1 MNIKRFSL
9 ILMTLVL
16 VFSASA
22 CSSEGSSSEK
32 QKSNTDEEET
42 LPPMPKEAFSS
53 NKTNENISE
62 KEMRQSLKT
71 YLNTYDSIFKNTEKI
86 RNKDNLNKKES
97 QKLNR
102 LTKLANENDDNFS
115 KFIKNNN
122 LPRGYKEGTLKTKNY
137 ITSTNQFLNK
147 INHHIQ
153 KLNKNSES
161 DDVSL
166 EDANKLNKIND
177 QYKKEVNG
185 KKQNEVEKF
194 LKNKDI
200 KTKVF
205 K

>member
-1 MNIKRFSL
+1 MNIKKFLL

-22 CSSEGSSSEK
+22 CSSEGSSSVK
-32 QKSNTDEEET
+32 QKSNTSEEET
-42 LPPMPKEAFSS
+42 LPPIPKQAFSS
-53 NKTNENISE
+53 NKTNQNISG
-62 KEMRQSLKT
+62 KEMRKSLKT
-71 YLNTYDSIFKNTEKI
+71 YLNTYDSIFKNAEKI
-86 RNKDNLNKKES
+86 RNKDNLTKKES
-97 QKLNR
+97 KKLNK

-115 KFIKNNN
+115 KFIKNND

-147 INHHIQ
+147 INSHIQ
-153 KLNKNSES
+153 KLNKHSES

-166 EDANKLNKIND
+166 EDAKKLNKIND

-185 KKQNEVEKF
+185 KKQNEVDKF

>member
-97 QKLNR
+97 QKLNG

-166 EDANKLNKIND
+166 EDANKINKIND

>member
-1 MNIKRFSL
+1 MNIKRFL
-9 ILMTLVL
+9 FILMTLVL

-22 CSSEGSSSEK
+22 CSSEGGSSEK
-32 QKSNTDEEET
+32 QKSNTGEKET
-42 LPPMPKEAFSS
+42 LPPIPKQAFSS
-53 NKTNENISE
+53 NKTNQNISE

-71 YLNTYDSIFKNTEKI
+71 YLNTHVGIFKNAEKI
-86 RNKDNLNKKES
+86 RNKDNLTKKES
-97 QKLNR
+97 QKLNK

-115 KFIKNNN
+115 KFIKNND

-147 INHHIQ
+147 INSHIQ
-153 KLNKNSES
+153 KLNKNSDS

-166 EDANKLNKIND
+166 EDVNKLNKIND

-200 KTKVF
+200 KTKAF

>member
-1 MNIKRFSL
+1 MNIKKFL
-9 ILMTLVL
+9 FILMTLVL

-32 QKSNTDEEET
+32 QKSNTGKEET
-42 LPPMPKEAFSS
+42 LPPIPKKVFSS
-53 NKTNENISE
+53 NKTNQNISE

-71 YLNTYDSIFKNTEKI
+71 YLNTHDDIFKNAEKI
-86 RNKDNLNKKES
+86 RNKDNLTKKES
-97 QKLNR
+97 QKLNK

-115 KFIKNNN
+115 KFIKNND

-147 INHHIQ
+147 INLHIQ

-161 DDVSL
+161 VDVSL
-166 EDANKLNKIND
+166 EDANKINKIND

-194 LKNKDI
+194 LKNKNI
-200 KTKVF
+200 KTKAF

>member
-1 MNIKRFSL
+1 MNIKKFLL

-22 CSSEGSSSEK
+22 CSSEGSSFVK
-32 QKSNTDEEET
+32 QKSNTSEEET
-42 LPPMPKEAFSS
+42 LPPIPKQAFSS
-53 NKTNENISE
+53 NKTNQNISE

-71 YLNTYDSIFKNTEKI
+71 YLNTYDSIFKNGEKI
-86 RNKDNLNKKES
+86 RNEDNLTKKES
-97 QKLNR
+97 KKLNK

-115 KFIKNNN
+115 KFIKNND
-122 LPRGYKEGTLKTKNY
+122 LPRGYKEGALKTKNY

-147 INHHIQ
+147 INSHIQ
-153 KLNKNSES
+153 KLNKHSES

-166 EDANKLNKIND
+166 EDAKKLNKIND

-185 KKQNEVEKF
+185 KKQNEVDKF

>member
-1 MNIKRFSL
+1 MNIKKFL
-9 ILMTLVL
+9 FILMTLVL

-32 QKSNTDEEET
+32 QKSNTGKEET
-42 LPPMPKEAFSS
+42 LTPIPKKVFSS
-53 NKTNENISE
+53 NKTNQNISE

-71 YLNTYDSIFKNTEKI
+71 YLNTHDDIFKNAEKI
-86 RNKDNLNKKES
+86 RNKDNLTKKES
-97 QKLNR
+97 QKLNK

-115 KFIKNNN
+115 KFIKNND

-147 INHHIQ
+147 INLHIQ

-161 DDVSL
+161 VDVSL
-166 EDANKLNKIND
+166 EDANKINKIND

-194 LKNKDI
+194 LKNKNI
-200 KTKVF
+200 KTKAF

>member
-1 MNIKRFSL
+1 MIIKRFLL
-9 ILMTLVL
+9 ILLTLVL

-22 CSSEGSSSEK
+22 CSSEESSSEK

>member
-1 MNIKRFSL
+1 MNIKKFLL

-16 VFSASA
+16 VFSA
-22 CSSEGSSSEK
+22 CSSEGSSSVK
-32 QKSNTDEEET
+32 QKSNTSEEET
-42 LPPMPKEAFSS
+42 LPPIPKQAFSS
-53 NKTNENISE
+53 NKTSQNISG

-71 YLNTYDSIFKNTEKI
+71 YLNTYDSIFKNAEKI
-86 RNKDNLNKKES
+86 RNKDNLTKKES
-97 QKLNR
+97 KKLNK

-115 KFIKNNN
+115 KFIKND

-147 INHHIQ
+147 INSHIQ
-153 KLNKNSES
+153 KLNKHSVS

-166 EDANKLNKIND
+166 EDAKKLNKIND

-185 KKQNEVEKF
+185 KKQNEVDKF

>member
-1 MNIKRFSL
+1 MNIKKFLL

-16 VFSASA
+16 VLSASA
-22 CSSEGSSSEK
+22 CSSEGSSSVK
-32 QKSNTDEEET
+32 QKSNTSEEET
-42 LPPMPKEAFSS
+42 LPPIPKQVFSS
-53 NKTNENISE
+53 NKTNQNISG

-71 YLNTYDSIFKNTEKI
+71 YLNTYDSIFKNAEKI
-86 RNKDNLNKKES
+86 RNKDNLTKKES
-97 QKLNR
+97 KKLNK

-115 KFIKNNN
+115 TFIKNND
-122 LPRGYKEGTLKTKNY
+122 LPRGYEEGTIKTKNY

-147 INHHIQ
+147 INSHIQ
-153 KLNKNSES
+153 KLNKHSES

-166 EDANKLNKIND
+166 EDAKKLNKIND

-185 KKQNEVEKF
+185 KKQNEVDKF